1 MLIRRRNKL
10 GKLGIQFLQTR
21 YHDLYSARFDWLN
34 AHILKKKKKEEE
46 NLNIFAILLCTILIT
61 RMNVQISFFFSILAY
76 TSSFDDE
83 Y

>member
-21 YHDLYSARFDWLN
+21 YYDLHSARFDWLN
-34 AHILKKKKKEEE
+34 AHILKKEK
-46 NLNIFAILLCTILIT
+46 NLNTSAILLCTIILIT
-61 RMNVQISFFFSILAY
+61 RMNVQIFFFILAY

>member
-34 AHILKKKKKEEE
+34 AHILKKKKKRRREFKYFR
-46 NLNIFAILLCTILIT
+46 NLALYHTHHQNECAD
-61 RMNVQISFFFSILAY
+61 FFFFFHFSLY
-76 TSSFDDE
+76 
-83 Y
+83 

>member
-34 AHILKKKKKEEE
+34 AHILKKKKKKKKKR
-46 NLNIFAILLCTILIT
+46 I
-61 RMNVQISFFFSILAY
+61 
-76 TSSFDDE
+76 
-83 Y
+83 